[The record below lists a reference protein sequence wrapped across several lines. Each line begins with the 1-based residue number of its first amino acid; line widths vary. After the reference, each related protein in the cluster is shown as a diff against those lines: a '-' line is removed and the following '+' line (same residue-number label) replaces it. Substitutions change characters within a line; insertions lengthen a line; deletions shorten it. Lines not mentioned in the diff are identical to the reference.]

1 MSNIKNLTSKIIEDA
16 KDKKEVI
23 LSEAKKEKNKI
34 HRKKQEEAKKAEKVI
49 IEKAEIEAISRKE
62 RIISSAKLEARNEK
76 LKAKQ
81 EVISEIFEKSIESLC
96 NISAEEFKEF
106 VRLTILNSNI
116 LGEQKIILNAA
127 GKKIIDSEF
136 LSEINKELKLK
147 ANVTLS
153 EETRNFK
160 GGFILEKD
168 GIEINNTFEDLVNS
182 LKDDLNQEVARVL
195 FN

>member
-16 KDKKEVI
+16 EDKKETI
-23 LSEAKKEKNKI
+23 LSDAEKEKNKI
-34 HRKKQEEAKKAEKVI
+34 LSKKQEEARKTEKAI

-81 EVISEIFEKSIESLC
+81 EVISEIFEMSIESLC
-96 NISAEEFKEF
+96 NISEEEFKDF
-106 VRLTILNSNI
+106 VRLTILNI
-116 LGEQKIILNAA
+116 DIVGEQKIILNAT
-127 GKKIIDSEF
+127 GKNIIDSEF
-136 LSEINKELKLK
+136 LLEINKELNSK
-147 ANVTLS
+147 ATVTLN

-182 LKDDLNQEVARVL
+182 LKDDLSTDVASML
-195 FN
+195 FS

>member
-16 KDKKEVI
+16 EDKKETI
-23 LSEAKKEKNKI
+23 LSDAEKEKNKI
-34 HRKKQEEAKKAEKVI
+34 LSKKQEEAKAAEKII
-49 IEKAEIEAISRKE
+49 IEKAEIEAVSRKE

-81 EVISEIFEKSIESLC
+81 EVISEIFEISIENLC
-96 NISAEEFKEF
+96 NISEKEFKEF

-116 LGEQKIILNAA
+116 VGEQKLILNDTS
-127 GKKIIDSEF
+127 KKIIDGNF
-136 LSEINKELKLK
+136 LLEINKELKSK
-147 ANVTLS
+147 ATVTLS

-160 GGFILEKD
+160 GGFVLEKD
-168 GIEINNTFEDLVNS
+168 GIEINNTFEALVNS

>member
-16 KDKKEVI
+16 EEKKEVI
-23 LSEAKKEKNKI
+23 LLEAEKEKNKI
-34 HRKKQEEAKKAEKVI
+34 HSKKQEEARKTEKAI

-81 EVISEIFEKSIESLC
+81 EVISEIFEMSIESLC
-96 NISAEEFKEF
+96 NISEEEFKDF
-106 VRLTILNSNI
+106 VRLTILNI
-116 LGEQKIILNAA
+116 DIVGEQKIILNAT
-127 GKKIIDSEF
+127 GKNIIDSEF
-136 LSEINKELKLK
+136 LLEINKELNSK
-147 ANVTLS
+147 ATVTLN

-182 LKDDLNQEVARVL
+182 LKDDLSTDVASML
-195 FN
+195 FS

>member
-16 KDKKEVI
+16 EDKKEVI
-23 LSEAKKEKNKI
+23 LSEAEKEKNKI
-34 HRKKQEEAKKAEKVI
+34 LSKKQEEARKTEKAI

-81 EVISEIFEKSIESLC
+81 EVISEIFEMSIESLC
-96 NISAEEFKEF
+96 NISEEEFKDF
-106 VRLTILNSNI
+106 VRLTILNI
-116 LGEQKIILNAA
+116 DIVGEQKIILNAT
-127 GKKIIDSEF
+127 GKNIIDSEF
-136 LSEINKELKLK
+136 LLEINKELNSK
-147 ANVTLS
+147 ATVTLN

-182 LKDDLNQEVARVL
+182 LKDDLSTDVASML
-195 FN
+195 FS

>member
-1 MSNIKNLTSKIIEDA
+1 MSNVKNLTSKIIKDA
-16 KDKKEVI
+16 EDKKETI
-23 LSEAKKEKNKI
+23 LSDAEKEKNKI
-34 HRKKQEEAKKAEKVI
+34 LIKKQEEAKKAEKAI

-81 EVISEIFEKSIESLC
+81 EVISEIFEMSIESLC
-96 NISAEEFKEF
+96 NISSEEFKEF
-106 VRLTILNSNI
+106 VHLTILNSDV
-116 LGEQKIILNAA
+116 LGKQKIILNAT

-136 LSEINKELKLK
+136 LSEVNKELKSK
-147 ANVTLS
+147 ATVTLS

-168 GIEINNTFEDLVNS
+168 GIEINNTFEALVNS
-182 LKDDLNQEVARVL
+182 LKDDLGIDVASML
-195 FN
+195 FS

>member
-16 KDKKEVI
+16 EDKKETI
-23 LSEAKKEKNKI
+23 LSDAEKEKNKI
-34 HRKKQEEAKKAEKVI
+34 LSKKQEEARKTEKAI

-81 EVISEIFEKSIESLC
+81 EVISEIFEMSIESLC

-106 VRLTILNSNI
+106 VRLTILNINI
-116 LGEQKIILNAA
+116 VGEQKIILNAT
-127 GKKIIDSEF
+127 GKKVINSEF
-136 LSEINKELKLK
+136 LLEINKELKSK
-147 ANVTLS
+147 ATVILN

-168 GIEINNTFEDLVNS
+168 GIEINNTFEALVNS
-182 LKDDLNQEVARVL
+182 LKDDLSIDIASML
-195 FN
+195 FS